1 MEDLQS
7 CLVKVYGSKLTKDP
21 VDREKTMPLDRW
33 GLILIIF
40 IPPTQAISA
49 AAGLLRD
56 HENLKAR
63 IHSGKIGALSS
74 PTG

>member
-1 MEDLQS
+1 
-7 CLVKVYGSKLTKDP
+7 
-21 VDREKTMPLDRW
+21 MPLDRW

-56 HENLKAR
+56 HENLKAQF
-63 IHSGKIGALSS
+63 IPEKSGPFRAPQDETLL
-74 PTG
+74 PN

>member
-1 MEDLQS
+1 ML
-7 CLVKVYGSKLTKDP
+7 SKSIWIDAYEGIPLTGRKSNPAGPMGAD
-21 VDREKTMPLDRW
+21 
-33 GLILIIF
+33 F
-40 IPPTQAISA
+40 NYFHPPTQAIPA